1 MAYLKSV
8 PKYLVE
14 GTEENHTKLVQGRCI
29 RGRHLKRGYPE
40 YKIDVL
46 GATQFGVSWFN
57 PVHILTTNVF
67 KIMDEK
73 VARFSCF
80 PMRFAGPR
88 DPNFSD
94 LTSLTIRSENYK
106 TLKSSLCIS

>member
-40 YKIDVL
+40 YKVDVL
-46 GATQFGVSWFN
+46 GATQFGVS
-57 PVHILTTNVF
+57 
-67 KIMDEK
+67 
-73 VARFSCF
+73 
-80 PMRFAGPR
+80 
-88 DPNFSD
+88 
-94 LTSLTIRSENYK
+94 
-106 TLKSSLCIS
+106 